1 MTSRP
6 RRRLLAASLAASAT
20 FVASPSLAQQP
31 QGDNPDVVVTAT
43 RTPQPIQRLG
53 SAVTVITA
61 EEIVKSSAR
70 DVADLLRQSPGVT
83 VTQNGGPG
91 QLQTVSL
98 RGGEVR
104 HTLVLVDGIRV
115 NDPSSTGREFDFS
128 TIVLADV
135 ERIEVLRGP
144 QSALYGSD
152 AMGGVI
158 NIITRRGRGPARKT
172 VAVEGGSYATREV
185 RAGVSGSDERVNVS
199 LGVSA
204 FETDGFSAYGFR
216 IPRITRTLRDPLEA
230 DGAERLGVTGR
241 LGFRLTDAAQAEFG
255 GSYNLNRAEYDAAFG
270 PFPDTP
276 SRVSSDLSN
285 GYARLIA
292 DSFEGRLR
300 STATVFANRTDR
312 LFRSVSFSDF
322 FGFTTFDT
330 RNRFVGERRGG
341 EYQGD
346 VSLGPFGLLTVGAR
360 SETEFADIFARDVL
374 PDPSPRRRDVAAEQT
389 TDSVFAL
396 HQVTVGER
404 LNLSFG
410 GRFDAVSAEAGTL
423 TTAPPR
429 DEVFGTGRA
438 TAAFLVPESGTK
450 LRGSVGTG
458 AKAPSLYQRFGAF
471 TQPNFGT
478 NLFETVAIGS
488 PDLRSE
494 RSVGFD
500 AGVDQSV
507 LDDRLTLSL
516 TAFRNDFR
524 NLIDFASPDFLVFPL
539 VAPAVCDPRQTFG
552 CYYNVARARTSGLE
566 LGADLAIQPEFARL
580 KVAYTFLR
588 AEGTLEEEG
597 EDGIA
602 RTAFRQLPRRPR
614 NEARIAL
621 QLTPLPGLLVEP
633 RLIVVGSRFDRV
645 GEEGRLP
652 SYARFDVY
660 ADYKI
665 NDTFGV
671 FARAENL
678 TDARYEEVLGYG
690 TAGRSIYAGL
700 RATW

>member
-6 RRRLLAASLAASAT
+6 RRPAAASLVALATLAAS
-20 FVASPSLAQQP
+20 PGLAQQNP
-31 QGDNPDVVVTAT
+31 QENPDVVVTAT

-53 SAVTVITA
+53 SAITVISA
-61 EEIVKSSAR
+61 EEIAKSSAR

-83 VTQNGGPG
+83 VNQNGGPG

-158 NIITRRGRGPARKT
+158 NIITRRGRGKPRAT

-185 RAGVSGSDERVNVS
+185 RTGVSGGDERVDFS
-199 LGVSA
+199 LGLSA

-216 IPRITRTLRDPLEA
+216 IPRITRHLPRPLED

-241 LGFRLTDAAQAEFG
+241 LGIRLTDEVRAEVG
-255 GSYNLNRAEYDAAFG
+255 GSLNTNRAGYDAAFG

-276 SRVSSDLSN
+276 SRVSSDLTN
-285 GYARLIA
+285 GYARVVA
-292 DSFEGRLR
+292 DSFEGKLR

-346 VSLGPFGLLTVGAR
+346 LNLGPVGLFTVGLR

-374 PDPSPRRRDVAAEQT
+374 PDPSPNRRDVAAEQT

-396 HQVTVGER
+396 HQVTIGER

-410 GRFDAVSAEAGTL
+410 GRVDSVAAEAGTL
-423 TTAPPR
+423 STAPPR
-429 DEVFGTGRA
+429 DEVFATGRA
-438 TAAFLVPESGTK
+438 TAAYLSGGA
-450 LRGSVGTG
+450 GS
-458 AKAPSLYQRFGAF
+458 
-471 TQPNFGT
+471 
-478 NLFETVAIGS
+478 
-488 PDLRSE
+488 D
-494 RSVGFD
+494 
-500 AGVDQSV
+500 
-507 LDDRLTLSL
+507 
-516 TAFRNDFR
+516 
-524 NLIDFASPDFLVFPL
+524 
-539 VAPAVCDPRQTFG
+539 
-552 CYYNVARARTSGLE
+552 TS
-566 LGADLAIQPEFARL
+566 A
-580 KVAYTFLR
+580 
-588 AEGTLEEEG
+588 
-597 EDGIA
+597 
-602 RTAFRQLPRRPR
+602 
-614 NEARIAL
+614 
-621 QLTPLPGLLVEP
+621 
-633 RLIVVGSRFDRV
+633 
-645 GEEGRLP
+645 
-652 SYARFDVY
+652 
-660 ADYKI
+660 
-665 NDTFGV
+665 
-671 FARAENL
+671 
-678 TDARYEEVLGYG
+678 
-690 TAGRSIYAGL
+690 
-700 RATW
+700 